1 MIHLDVVKEKA
12 ISVRLDA
19 EAMHALEELT
29 SGGRSRSQAMRDAL
43 LLAAEGDW
51 YVQARKEWL
60 DMQADPAEQAL
71 LKEIR
76 RDFFGEG

>member
-1 MIHLDVVKEKA
+1 MFMKERA
-12 ISVRLDA
+12 ISVRLDE
-19 EAMHALEELT
+19 EAMRALEELT

-43 LLAAEGDW
+43 LLAAERDW
-51 YVQARKEWL
+51 RIAAGKEWAE
-60 DMQADPAEQAL
+60 MMADPAEQAL